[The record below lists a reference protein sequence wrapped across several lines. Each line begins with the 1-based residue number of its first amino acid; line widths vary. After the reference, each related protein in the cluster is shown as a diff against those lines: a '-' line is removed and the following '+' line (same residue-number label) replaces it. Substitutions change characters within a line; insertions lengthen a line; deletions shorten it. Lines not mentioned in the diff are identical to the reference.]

1 MTDDAD
7 DADLCIACKVKIAEI
22 IFLPCCHVVYCASCN
37 TRAPAKS
44 ACPLCRAPVDFT
56 RPASRVICPDDPE
69 KQSRLLINCLQTS
82 AFRSLVAVF
91 AAAVEDGGL
100 GLLIWEASVACE
112 ELIKFLMLKRMAGDV
127 SGTLLSPSDALDA
140 AWHKALLCPRL
151 YVQLCDTVSPGT
163 LFDHVI
169 PIQNEGRDERRA
181 RTMELYTHVFGVPDT
196 MDVSMLWMDIV
207 RSPVALANT
216 ILVIAVTL
224 MGSRL
229 CIRLDKTQTVMETL
243 LKQVEVIKGIP
254 VSQQRWIHNGHQL
267 SPDRLVQTYDLETS
281 DTIYLVVGPMRG
293 C

>member
-1 MTDDAD
+1 MGFFTISGARPASHSHTLHFPIMTDDAD

-22 IFLPCCHVVYCASCN
+22 IFLPCCHVVYCTSCN

-56 RPASRVICPDDPE
+56 RPASRVVCPDDPE

-91 AAAVEDGGL
+91 A
-100 GLLIWEASVACE
+100 
-112 ELIKFLMLKRMAGDV
+112 
-127 SGTLLSPSDALDA
+127 
-140 AWHKALLCPRL
+140 
-151 YVQLCDTVSPGT
+151 
-163 LFDHVI
+163 
-169 PIQNEGRDERRA
+169 
-181 RTMELYTHVFGVPDT
+181 
-196 MDVSMLWMDIV
+196 
-207 RSPVALANT
+207 T

-229 CIRLDKTQTVMETL
+229 CIRLDKTKTVMETL